1 MFYALSHYTG
11 EYAMS
16 LEENKAVAR
25 RFLVD
30 IWSQG
35 SDAAAYDILAPS
47 FVFLLGVDPYRVEGP
62 EAFMKIV
69 HRNRTAFRNLTY
81 IPDDDNVVAEGDKV
95 VYPWTMTSKHIGM
108 WAGYPPSNKDVSIKG
123 MTHYVFD
130 DGKIV
135 QAQVQNEALS
145 LVRQIGGIPPLG
157 MGTEYKVVEANKD
170 LARRFFHAAWNEGDM
185 QKIDELT
192 NPAALDHSTV
202 KGKTETGSDS
212 FKQIVSMFRGAMP
225 DIYLTIEDEI
235 AEGDRVVHRWTL
247 RGTHTGE
254 ILGVPPTGKQVA
266 FTGTTIVRIDDG
278 KIVERWANVDEL
290 DLLQQL
296 GVVPLLGQPQP

>member
-123 MTHYVFD
+123 MTHYVFA

-135 QAQVQNEALS
+135 QAQVQNDALG
-145 LVRQIGGIPPLG
+145 LVRQIGGIPEPGGAEENNAIAKRFFESAWNHGDLAVVDELVTPDTMDYSTLHG
-157 MGTEYKVVEANKD
+157 QPERGTE
-170 LARRFFHAAWNEGDM
+170 
-185 QKIDELT
+185 
-192 NPAALDHSTV
+192 
-202 KGKTETGSDS
+202 S
-212 FKQIVSMFRGAMP
+212 FKQIITMFRSAFP
-225 DIYLTIEDEI
+225 DIQLTIDDEI
-235 AEGDRVVHRWTL
+235 YCGDKVVHRWTL
-247 RGTHTGE
+247 RGTHQAPLMG
-254 ILGVPPTGKQVA
+254 IPPTSKQVA
-266 FTGTTIVRIDDG
+266 FTGTTIVQMQDG
-278 KIVERWANVDEL
+278 KIAGRWSNL
-290 DLLQQL
+290 DMLGLLQQL
-296 GVVPLLGQPQP
+296 GAAPSPV